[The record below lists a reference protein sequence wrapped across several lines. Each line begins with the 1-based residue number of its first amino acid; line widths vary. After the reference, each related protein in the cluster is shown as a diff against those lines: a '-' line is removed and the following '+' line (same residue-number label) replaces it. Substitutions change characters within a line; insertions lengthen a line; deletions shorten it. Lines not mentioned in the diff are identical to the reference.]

1 MLHLEISRGEKIT
14 VAADWWSLGVLSYE
28 LITGKVETPTSGSGL
43 IDLLFTSISDIH
55 NYNAIQSGLDLI
67 IPKAKTI
74 KSKMHSPVQVQESG
88 TLFLSLKLSVTL
100 ANFKSS

>member
-28 LITGKVETPTSGSGL
+28 LITGKVETPIS
-43 IDLLFTSISDIH
+43 DLLFTSLSDIH

-67 IPKAKTI
+67 IPKAETI
-74 KSKMHSPVQVQESG
+74 KSKMHSPAEVQESE
-88 TLFLSLKLSVTL
+88 TLFLCR
-100 ANFKSS
+100 

>member
-28 LITGKVETPTSGSGL
+28 LITGKV
-43 IDLLFTSISDIH
+43 DLLFTSISDIH

-67 IPKAKTI
+67 IPKAKTNKI
-74 KSKMHSPVQVQESG
+74 KNAFSCRGAGIWNVKIIGDSC
-88 TLFLSLKLSVTL
+88 
-100 ANFKSS
+100 